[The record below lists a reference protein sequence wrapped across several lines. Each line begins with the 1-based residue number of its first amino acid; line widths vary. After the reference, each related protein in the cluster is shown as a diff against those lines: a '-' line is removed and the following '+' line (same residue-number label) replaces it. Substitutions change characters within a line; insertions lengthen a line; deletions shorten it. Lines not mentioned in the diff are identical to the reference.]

1 MDSIE
6 RQLDSL
12 SNKLDTLVENQ
23 AKLEVRLNIT
33 EKKAEQVPELDK
45 RLSIIEERLGSI
57 HKSLLDNVVANT
69 SGFNNLKD
77 TIDKLSNELYTLKTA
92 EDKKIADNARNLKK
106 SIIEKIISLVIPII
120 VSAVIAYIIKG
131 GA

>member
-6 RQLDSL
+6 RQLESL

-23 AKLEVRLNIT
+23 AKLEVRLSIT

-69 SGFNNLKD
+69 SGFNNLKT
-77 TIDKLSNELYTLKTA
+77 TIDKLSSELYTLKVA
-92 EDKKIADNARNLKK
+92 EDKKIADNARSLKK
-106 SIIEKIISLVIPII
+106 SIVEKIISLVIPII

>member
-92 EDKKIADNARNLKK
+92 EDKKIADNARSLKK

>member
-6 RQLDSL
+6 RQLESL
-12 SNKLDTLVENQ
+12 SNKLDTVVENQ
-23 AKLEVRLNIT
+23 AKFEVRLSIT

-45 RLSIIEERLGSI
+45 RLSIIEERLGNI

-69 SGFNNLKD
+69 SGFNNLKN
-77 TIDKLSNELYTLKTA
+77 TIDNLSNELSTLKAA
-92 EDKKIADNARNLKK
+92 EDKKIADNARSLKK

>member
-69 SGFNNLKD
+69 SGFNNLKN
-77 TIDKLSNELYTLKTA
+77 TIDRLSNELYTLKTA
-92 EDKKIADNARNLKK
+92 EDKKIADNARSLKK
-106 SIIEKIISLVIPII
+106 SIVEKIISLVIPII

>member
-6 RQLDSL
+6 RQLESL
-12 SNKLDTLVENQ
+12 SNKLDTVVENQ
-23 AKLEVRLNIT
+23 AKFEVRLSIT

-69 SGFNNLKD
+69 SGFNNLKT
-77 TIDKLSNELYTLKTA
+77 TIDKLSSELYTLKVA
-92 EDKKIADNARNLKK
+92 EDKKIADNARSLKK
-106 SIIEKIISLVIPII
+106 SIVEKIISLVIPII

>member
-6 RQLDSL
+6 RQLESL
-12 SNKLDTLVENQ
+12 SNKLDTVVENQ
-23 AKLEVRLNIT
+23 AKFEVRLSIT

-77 TIDKLSNELYTLKTA
+77 TIDKLSNELYTLKIA
-92 EDKKIADNARNLKK
+92 EDKKIADNARSLKK
-106 SIIEKIISLVIPII
+106 
-120 VSAVIAYIIKG
+120 
-131 GA
+131 

>member
-6 RQLDSL
+6 RQLESL
-12 SNKLDTLVENQ
+12 SNKLDTLTENQ
-23 AKLEVRLNIT
+23 AKFEVRLSIT

-77 TIDKLSNELYTLKTA
+77 TIDKLSNELYTLKVA
-92 EDKKIADNARNLKK
+92 EDKKIADNARSLKK
-106 SIIEKIISLVIPII
+106 SIVEKIISLVIPII

-131 GA
+131 GV